1 MKFDDEYDN
10 SKSLRQPG
18 AITLEQTQNILN
30 QMKNSICK
38 IFVEEGRGF
47 GTGFF
52 CRIPFPDSLNFL
64 PVLITCHH
72 ILGEK
77 DILNG
82 QKIIF
87 TLNDDKITYS
97 ILINNERK
105 TYTNEMYNIT
115 IIEILKKDGLDS
127 KSFLDLDIG
136 ITSDKVENKYI
147 KEEVY
152 LIGYNKENMLY
163 SLGLIR
169 TIQDK
174 YRIIHSCSSGPGTSG
189 SPILNLKN
197 YRVIGVHI
205 GANTKN
211 RFNIALLI
219 IEAINDFNNSIK
231 GKNKLNNI
239 IEDKKEYSE
248 IIRLRKEYENSI
260 NEINKLKKELEKER
274 LKNEELAKRN
284 EELEKLIKI
293 SNLNKGDKSINNNIT
308 ELLQEIKLKNEEI
321 SQLKELKSRY
331 PFELLNGEKLISVIF
346 TSIDQKIHY
355 SIICKNTDIFSKI
368 EKELYDE
375 YPEYGEE
382 ENYFMAN
389 GKKIIKHKTL
399 DYNKIHNSDIITLKK
414 MCDDL

>member
-38 IFVEEGRGF
+38 IIKREEG

-87 TLNDDKITYS
+87 TLNEDKITYS

-105 TYTNEMYNIT
+105 TYTNKIYNIT

-152 LIGYNKENMLY
+152 LIGYNEENMLY
-163 SLGLIR
+163 SLGLIES
-169 TIQDK
+169 IKNK
-174 YRIIHSCSSGPGTSG
+174 YNIIHSCSSGLGTSG

-197 YRVIGVHI
+197 YKVIGVHI
-205 GANTKN
+205 GVLKRIINPLKK
-211 RFNIALLI
+211 ALLI

-239 IEDKKEYSE
+239 IEDKKEYSK

-284 EELEKLIKI
+284 QELEKQI
-293 SNLNKGDKSINNNIT
+293 DW
-308 ELLQEIKLKNEEI
+308 
-321 SQLKELKSRY
+321 Y
-331 PFELLNGEKLISVIF
+331 VIYQRM
-346 TSIDQKIHY
+346 D
-355 SIICKNTDIFSKI
+355 
-368 EKELYDE
+368 
-375 YPEYGEE
+375 
-382 ENYFMAN
+382 
-389 GKKIIKHKTL
+389 
-399 DYNKIHNSDIITLKK
+399 
-414 MCDDL
+414 